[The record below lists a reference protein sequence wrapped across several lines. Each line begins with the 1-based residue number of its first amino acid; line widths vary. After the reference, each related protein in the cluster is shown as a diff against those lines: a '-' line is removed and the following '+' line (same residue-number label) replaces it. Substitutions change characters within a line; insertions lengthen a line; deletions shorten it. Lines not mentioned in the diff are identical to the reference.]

1 MGEEKILVAGHL
13 SLDRIKTPDREE
25 DQVPGGAA
33 LYTSVAAS
41 VYGGT
46 TGLLTTCCSD
56 FPKEVLQ
63 RIEGLGIDVS
73 EVLAVLGRQRR
84 SFMEYSEQFERVT
97 HSHARKIWYEK
108 TLEQT
113 PRHLPRKEYTVLVLP
128 LSLIHI

>member
-63 RIEGLGIDVS
+63 RKVHRLNLKMIMYRISCL
-73 EVLAVLGRQRR
+73 
-84 SFMEYSEQFERVT
+84 FMVFP
-97 HSHARKIWYEK
+97 KMK
-108 TLEQT
+108 
-113 PRHLPRKEYTVLVLP
+113 
-128 LSLIHI
+128 

>member
-46 TGLLTTCCSD
+46 TGLLNHL
-56 FPKEVLQ
+56 LQ
-63 RIEGLGIDVS
+63 R
-73 EVLAVLGRQRR
+73 
-84 SFMEYSEQFERVT
+84 
-97 HSHARKIWYEK
+97 
-108 TLEQT
+108 
-113 PRHLPRKEYTVLVLP
+113 
-128 LSLIHI
+128 LSKGSIAAD

>member
-25 DQVPGGAA
+25 NQVPGGAA

-56 FPKEVLQ
+56 FPGKYCS
-63 RIEGLGIDVS
+63 GLKVWGLMCLRYFRCLVS
-73 EVLAVLGRQRR
+73 SGEASWNIRN
-84 SFMEYSEQFERVT
+84 
-97 HSHARKIWYEK
+97 
-108 TLEQT
+108 
-113 PRHLPRKEYTVLVLP
+113 
-128 LSLIHI
+128 SLKG